1 MSSRIMAP
9 CGLVVFFRIL
19 LGSSVSFRRLNL
31 IPFPGEFDFSSDY
44 LPVSSELL

>member
-19 LGSSVSFRRLNL
+19 LGTSLTLAIVQ
-31 IPFPGEFDFSSDY
+31 
-44 LPVSSELL
+44 

>member
-19 LGSSVSFRRLNL
+19 LVYADGVTE
-31 IPFPGEFDFSSDY
+31 GENAEEKV
-44 LPVSSELL
+44 LVGHIM